1 VWTVDSKVHQKV
13 ANQNEENE
21 GDEDSAPSLQASRPG
36 EAVAGKE
43 NDHDTMMIELGDW
56 PVFTR
61 TQRRKTSRDKNQ
73 SRSMTEEI

>member
-1 VWTVDSKVHQKV
+1 MHQKV

-43 NDHDTMMIELGDW
+43 NDHD
-56 PVFTR
+56 R
-61 TQRRKTSRDKNQ
+61 ARRLASIHTHPKAQDLT
-73 SRSMTEEI
+73 